1 MSVNVRVKQRLQA
14 SLKQQSGGL
23 LGLSNLFKEYDLD
36 GSGALN
42 WEEFCT
48 ALQKCGLTPSPQD
61 IRSLFLELDKDGN
74 NEISYDEFLQT
85 MRGDLS
91 KPRRAL
97 ITRIFESIDSDNDG
111 VISMTDIGKCFNPKN
126 HPDVRS
132 GRKTVAV
139 LIQEF
144 FDSFGTVSNTGYIS
158 LDQFIE
164 YYANIAAFDDDAKF
178 NETMKSIWTI
188 KSGSTTSVAGNKS
201 SSLGSFNAHQSNIGT
216 LLTESDPGINKNLD
230 QLREQLIARGAR
242 GIVGLQ
248 RKFRIMDD
256 DGSKSINMVEFKKA
270 MKECALNLTEQQ
282 LNSLFTTFDKDRN
295 GSIDFD
301 EFLTGIRVST
311 IQIIAKRS
319 CDYEQNIST
328 CADMFD
334 ILLSREC

>member
-1 MSVNVRVKQRLQA
+1 MSVNIRVKQRLQA
-14 SLKQQSGGL
+14 ALKQQSGGL
-23 LGLSNLFKEYDLD
+23 LGLSNLFKEYDID
-36 GSGALN
+36 QSGALS

-61 IRSLFLELDKDGN
+61 IRALFLELDKDGN
-74 NEISYDEFLQT
+74 NEISYNEFIQT

-91 KPRRAL
+91 KPRKAL

-126 HPDVRS
+126 HPEVRS
-132 GRKTVAV
+132 GRKTVAN

-144 FDSFGTVSNTGYIS
+144 FDSFGTVSQTGYIS

-164 YYANIAAFDDDAKF
+164 YYANVAAFDDDTKF
-178 NETMKSIWTI
+178 NDTMKSIWTI
-188 KSGSTTSVAGNKS
+188 KSSGGNGNTSLKS
-201 SSLGSFNAHQSNIGT
+201 FTNAHQSNIGT

-256 DGSKSINMVEFKKA
+256 DNSKTINLVEFKKA
-270 MKECALNLTEQQ
+270 MKECSLSLTEQQ
-282 LNSLFTTFDKDRN
+282 LNSLFTTFDRDRN

-301 EFLTGIRVST
+301 EFLVGIRVSAT
-311 IQIIAKRS
+311 S
-319 CDYEQNIST
+319 CFSVHLCLVHSYFHL
-328 CADMFD
+328 C
-334 ILLSREC
+334 